1 MTDNGSCYTS
11 RRFARL
17 CRRLKLKH
25 IRTRP
30 YSPRTNG
37 KAERFIQTMLRE
49 WAYARAYLSSAQR
62 AAHLPLWLHRY
73 NWHRP
78 HASLNYQPPIQ
89 TLKLPLNNVVGLHN
103 YHLFAP
109 DPSIGLPQP
118 SSQSRPSVPG

>member
-25 IRTRP
+25 LNTRP

-37 KAERFIQTMLRE
+37 KAERFIQTRLRE

-62 AAHLPLWLHRY
+62 AAHLPRWLHRY

-78 HASLNYQPPIQ
+78 HASLNYRPPIQ
-89 TLKLPLNNVVGLHN
+89 TLNLPPNNVVGLH
-103 YHLFAP
+103 
-109 DPSIGLPQP
+109 I
-118 SSQSRPSVPG
+118 